1 GGWLVSGPARRP
13 VGAVDVS
20 DGCLAAGD
28 LHPPPGRPVLQDG
41 ELVYARAQF
50 ANLPPDRVQ
59 AGASEQFDLLATAH
73 PQQPVHGRAD
83 RLLRGERVQV
93 DHGPCGEQVP
103 LVRVTTQ
110 GHGRWHA
117 LRPAA
122 GCELVFL
129 AAQVAL
135 EAGDEVADDV

>member
-1 GGWLVSGPARRP
+1 MASVDSAFSEPSEEELRAAGWYPGRRAGPLALF
-13 VGAVDVS
+13 ASS

-93 DHGPCGEQVP
+93 DHGPCGE
-103 LVRVTTQ
+103 
-110 GHGRWHA
+110 
-117 LRPAA
+117 
-122 GCELVFL
+122 
-129 AAQVAL
+129 
-135 EAGDEVADDV
+135 